1 MIQEVFEDD
10 SIWFPFDEEEYEEV
24 LNDLIKKNWIVPR
37 QDKREEIV
45 WQ

>member
-1 MIQEVFEDD
+1 MIQEAFEDD
-10 SIWFPFDEEEYEEV
+10 SIWFPFDEEEYEKV

-37 QDKREEIV
+37 RDKREEIV